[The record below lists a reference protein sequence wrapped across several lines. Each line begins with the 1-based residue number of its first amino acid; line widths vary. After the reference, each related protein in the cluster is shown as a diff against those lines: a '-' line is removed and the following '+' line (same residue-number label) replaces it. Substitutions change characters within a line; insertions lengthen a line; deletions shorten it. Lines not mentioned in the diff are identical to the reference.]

1 MFYCASNLEDQNC
14 SLEMQTYLF
23 YAKSS
28 LGIIH
33 MQKKTEGLMPDCQCN
48 Y

>member
-1 MFYCASNLEDQNC
+1 MFYCASNLEDQNG

-23 YAKSS
+23 YAKSG

-33 MQKKTEGLMPDCQCN
+33 MQKK
-48 Y
+48 